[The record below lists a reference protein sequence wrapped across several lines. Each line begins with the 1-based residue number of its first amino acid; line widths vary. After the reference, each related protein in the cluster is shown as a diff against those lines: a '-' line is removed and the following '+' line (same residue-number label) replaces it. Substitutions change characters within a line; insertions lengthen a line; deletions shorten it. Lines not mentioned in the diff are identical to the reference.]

1 MFNVLFA
8 SDDNFAS
15 YLGVAIY
22 SLLKHNNKDFE
33 QINIFILE
41 KNISLENKNKIEDI
55 SKNFK
60 NSQIFFITDKGI
72 ENIIGNEVTAN
83 RALSS
88 FSRLFAPSVLPEK
101 INKVLYLDC
110 DSLITGSFKELW
122 TMDIENYACAG
133 VLDGGPEYNK
143 TSVGLTVESTYINAG
158 VLLIN
163 LNKWRKDNIEKKFID
178 FLKNNDYNVYN
189 NDQGIINGVLSNEI
203 LLVHPRYNLLSP
215 FLEVSYEEV
224 LMWNDIP
231 EYYTKEI
238 LDDAIKNP
246 VFIHFVQFLYGR
258 PWYIETNH
266 PSKKLYEN
274 YANETPFKDNIFIHD
289 NRALKYRIFFS
300 LINFLPYKALYWIYK
315 PYKDYLIKYF

>member
-110 DSLITGSFKELW
+110 DSLITGSFKCV
-122 TMDIENYACAG
+122 IKASG
-133 VLDGGPEYNK
+133 
-143 TSVGLTVESTYINAG
+143 ST
-158 VLLIN
+158 
-163 LNKWRKDNIEKKFID
+163 
-178 FLKNNDYNVYN
+178 
-189 NDQGIINGVLSNEI
+189 
-203 LLVHPRYNLLSP
+203 
-215 FLEVSYEEV
+215 
-224 LMWNDIP
+224 
-231 EYYTKEI
+231 
-238 LDDAIKNP
+238 
-246 VFIHFVQFLYGR
+246 
-258 PWYIETNH
+258 
-266 PSKKLYEN
+266 
-274 YANETPFKDNIFIHD
+274 
-289 NRALKYRIFFS
+289 
-300 LINFLPYKALYWIYK
+300 
-315 PYKDYLIKYF
+315 